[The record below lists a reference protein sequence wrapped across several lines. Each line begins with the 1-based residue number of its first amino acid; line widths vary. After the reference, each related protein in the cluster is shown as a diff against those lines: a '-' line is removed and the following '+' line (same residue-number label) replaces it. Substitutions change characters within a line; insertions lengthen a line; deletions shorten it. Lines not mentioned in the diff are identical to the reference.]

1 MTTTPPSA
9 PVAAGSPALD
19 SLEGLALGDAFGER
33 WFPRFHGGQ
42 HMAAAAL
49 RERRTP
55 EGPVPWR
62 WTDDTALALALFGV
76 VRSTGAVH
84 QELLAEAF
92 GVIYLDDQYRGY
104 GYGMHQLLPRLA
116 ERPDRWR
123 AEARAMFDGRGS
135 LGNGA
140 AMRVAPLG
148 AWFHDDVEEAA
159 EQAVLSAEVTHTH
172 PEAVAGA
179 VAVAVA
185 AALFAASRGRAAP
198 EPSRLLAEVVE
209 RTPDG
214 AVRDGLLEAARLPA
228 GTSAADAAEILGSG
242 EKISAADTV
251 PFAVW
256 SATRHADDLTEALW
270 HTAEGF
276 GDVDTTCAVVGGI
289 VAARTGVGDAPA
301 DWRGRREPLPAW
313 VYEGDEER
321 ADGAAEADRNGKG
334 RTS

>member
-1 MTTTPPSA
+1 MPGMTTTPAASA
-9 PVAAGSPALD
+9 PAVPRPALD

-62 WTDDTALALALFGV
+62 WTDDTALAVALFGV
-76 VRSTGAVH
+76 LRDTGAVH
-84 QELLAEAF
+84 QTLLAEAF
-92 GVIYLDDQYRGY
+92 GAVYFDDPHRGY
-104 GYGMHQLLPRLA
+104 GHGMHQLLPRLA
-116 ERPDRWR
+116 ERPERWR
-123 AEARAMFDGRGS
+123 EEARAMFDGAGS

-148 AWFHDDVEEAA
+148 AWFHEDVEEAA
-159 EQAVLSAEVTHTH
+159 EQAALSAEVTHGH

-185 AALFAASRGRAAP
+185 AAVLAASRDHAAP
-198 EPSRLLAEVVE
+198 EPSALLAEVLE
-209 RTPDG
+209 RTPGG
-214 AVRDGLLEAARLPA
+214 AVRDGLLEAARLPP
-228 GTSAADAAEILGSG
+228 GTAPGHAAEALGSG
-242 EKISAADTV
+242 ERISAADTV

-256 SATRHADDLTEALW
+256 SAAQHPDDLTEALW
-270 HTAEGF
+270 RTAEGF

-301 DWRGRREPLPAW
+301 DWRGRREPLPSW
-313 VYEGDEER
+313 VYEG
-321 ADGAAEADRNGKG
+321 GAETHRNGKG
-334 RTS
+334 PTS